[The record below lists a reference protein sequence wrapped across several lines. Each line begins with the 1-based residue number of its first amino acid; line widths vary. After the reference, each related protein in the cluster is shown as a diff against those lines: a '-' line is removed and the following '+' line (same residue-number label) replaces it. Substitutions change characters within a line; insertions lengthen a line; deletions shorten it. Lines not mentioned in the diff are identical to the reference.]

1 MLSLVDA
8 VYTFLVTYPL
18 GDCTGLMEEIVGR
31 LVRPSCLLFDTP
43 ELLLLNDAL
52 LPLPLLDEILVS
64 GGPWSVFLPNILTVV
79 CVCELSIDYME

>member
-1 MLSLVDA
+1 MLSLDDA

-79 CVCELSIDYME
+79 CVSCR